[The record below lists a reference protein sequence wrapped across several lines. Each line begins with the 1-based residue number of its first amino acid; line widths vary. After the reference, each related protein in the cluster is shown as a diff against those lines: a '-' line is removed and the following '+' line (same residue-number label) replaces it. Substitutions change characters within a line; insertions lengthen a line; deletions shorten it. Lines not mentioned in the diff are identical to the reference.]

1 MAWINIL
8 ESEAKQGKHRLYSAT
23 CECCGSV
30 MLRSKANL
38 KSTLGCRSCAMR
50 RRAKHGYFGTRIYQ
64 QWADMVRRCTNPKYA
79 GYHRYGGRGVS
90 ICDRWRSFECFLEDM
105 GPCPCKMQ
113 IDRIDNDGDY
123 GPENCRWATCR
134 QNSRN
139 TSRTR
144 LITALGRTQALAA
157 WSDETGLSR
166 SVIAKRLNEGWPHD
180 VAVTLPK
187 GTKTAEVAARY
198 QRPYPAQ
205 S

>member
-30 MLRSKANL
+30 M
-38 KSTLGCRSCAMR
+38 
-50 RRAKHGYFGTRIYQ
+50 
-64 QWADMVRRCTNPKYA
+64 
-79 GYHRYGGRGVS
+79 VS